1 MQNRV
6 FPERSSVW
14 KVLEE
19 QLRDLR
25 SRDLPHRMGQFFF
38 FWRKPGDAVQLAA
51 KEAASMF
58 FNQLFIGELRQPSG
72 AKRAD
77 DLQRMTLEILGAPA
91 DGACTLT
98 SGGTESNF
106 WAVKIARDR
115 AREKQPQIT
124 EPEIVVPMSAH
135 PSFEKAGHYLGV
147 KTVRTPL
154 GDDKRAD
161 VKAMAEA
168 IGENT
173 ILVAGSSPCYPYGL
187 CDPVAEIAEL
197 AEANAL
203 WCHVDSCVGGFI
215 IPFLKKLG
223 RDIPDFDFN
232 IPGVHSISA
241 DLHKYGYTPPGM
253 STFSL
258 RNRADQRY
266 QIFDWKSSQWGGAG
280 DYMTETL
287 AGSRATD
294 VLASAW
300 TTMMMLG
307 EEGYLKAAR
316 GLLET
321 MELMKAGISAIDGL
335 EVAFEP
341 EVALFLFTSRQYD
354 IVAVAEE
361 MTARGYP
368 TAWYELDHPVIHLLL
383 DPLEDE
389 RQLEDYLETLTAV
402 ARDVADGKVKRSGE
416 GAVYA

>member
-1 MQNRV
+1 
-6 FPERSSVW
+6 
-14 KVLEE
+14 
-19 QLRDLR
+19 
-25 SRDLPHRMGQFFF
+25 
-38 FWRKPGDAVQLAA
+38 
-51 KEAASMF
+51 
-58 FNQLFIGELRQPSG
+58 
-72 AKRAD
+72 
-77 DLQRMTLEILGAPA
+77 
-91 DGACTLT
+91 
-98 SGGTESNF
+98 
-106 WAVKIARDR
+106 
-115 AREKQPQIT
+115 
-124 EPEIVVPMSAH
+124 
-135 PSFEKAGHYLGV
+135 
-147 KTVRTPL
+147 
-154 GDDKRAD
+154 
-161 VKAMAEA
+161 
-168 IGENT
+168 
-173 ILVAGSSPCYPYGL
+173 
-187 CDPVAEIAEL
+187 VAEIAEL